1 MSDAEKDVSR
11 VINVFSKFL
20 DPKEVKTSKLKKI
33 EDILK
38 LPLHSYKFINKEESK
53 IIKELLEVS
62 NIEEVSKLNKDNP
75 FKRMTKFL
83 DKAEVSSTL
92 VEMKESLNGKI
103 KALKEKYPNLE
114 KNLKKATTIGS
125 IIVNVNKDTTDFET
139 EAQKI
144 VVAGLDNA
152 GKTASL
158 AKLGGRLGVSDLIKT
173 QPTKGVYR
181 LDVGNNKLS
190 LYIWDLGGQEQYRS
204 RYLENPDLYFV
215 KLDLLI
221 YVIDVQDPDRFDEAL
236 DYFDKILDLIITLE
250 ENPYIIIF
258 IHKYDPDLKKDP
270 EILLNIELIK
280 ENLNELF
287 TKKNFEFEVEIYL
300 TSIYSMIS
308 SEPQFAKYIKKVMS
322 DTHSLTDPTLRKVD
336 GLGKTLEETM
346 NVIIRLSESLSKQLN
361 DIDSRL
367 QAIESGAFQVAQSG
381 VPIEIANPSQRSAS
395 TGASARLR
403 VLDELKELFAKKK
416 RLDL

>member
-1 MSDAEKDVSR
+1 MSDTEKDVSR
-11 VINVFSKFL
+11 VIKIFSKFL
-20 DPKEVKTSKLKKI
+20 DPKEAKINKLNTI

-38 LPLHSYKFINKEESK
+38 LPIHSYKFINKAESK
-53 IIKELLEVS
+53 IIKELLEVT
-62 NIEEVSKLNKDNP
+62 NLDEVSKLNKDNP
-75 FKRMTKFL
+75 FEKVTEFL
-83 DKAEVSSTL
+83 DETEGSSSL
-92 VEMKESLNGKI
+92 GEMKESLSGKI
-103 KALKEKYPNLE
+103 QELKEKYPNLE
-114 KNLKKATTIGS
+114 KNVKKAITIGAIIAS
-125 IIVNVNKDTTDFET
+125 IREDTTDLET

-158 AKLGGRLGVSDLIKT
+158 SKLGGRLGVSDLIKT

-181 LDVGNNKLS
+181 MDVGNNKLS

-204 RYLENPDLYFV
+204 RYLENPELYFL

-221 YVIDVQDPDRFDEAL
+221 YVIDVQDPDRFEEAL
-236 DYFDKILDLIITLE
+236 EYFDKILDLIITLE

-258 IHKYDPDLKKDP
+258 IHKFDPDLKKDP
-270 EILLNIELIK
+270 EILLNIELLK

-287 TKKNFEFEVEIYL
+287 QKKNYELEVEIYL

-308 SEPQFAKYIKKVMS
+308 HEPQFAKYIKKVMS

-346 NVIIRLSESLSKQLN
+346 NVIIRLSESLARQLN

-367 QAIESGAFQVAQSG
+367 RAIESGAFQVAQGG
-381 VPIEIANPSQRSAS
+381 VPIEIANPSQRSA
-395 TGASARLR
+395 TAGNARLR